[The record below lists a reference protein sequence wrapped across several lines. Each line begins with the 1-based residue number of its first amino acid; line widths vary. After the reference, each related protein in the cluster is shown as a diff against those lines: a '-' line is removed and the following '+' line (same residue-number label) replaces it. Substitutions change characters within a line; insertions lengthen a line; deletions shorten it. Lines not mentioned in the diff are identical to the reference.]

1 MKNKF
6 KFRICGNRALT
17 VSFFFV
23 LLSTLTLVGCDDFV
37 DVDLPSSQLPSETVF
52 EDNTTATAAMVSIY
66 AQMRTNGLLNGNPDG
81 MTYKLGEYADE
92 MTFYGVSQPSDT
104 SFPDNTV
111 LPTNAIIQ
119 RWWIASY
126 SQIYAA
132 NAVLE
137 GVANSMALTAAQKDQ
152 LRGEALFVRALLHFY
167 LVNLY
172 GEIPYIATTD
182 YRINSTVSRMPVP
195 TVYEDLTA
203 DLLAARELLA
213 TDYITLD
220 RVRPNKATVEALLAR
235 VYLYNGQWA
244 AAADMASAVLNNT
257 DLYAWET
264 DLDLIFKKES
274 TATIWHLMPASD
286 GMNANEAGAH
296 IFLEGPPPVS
306 SLAVNL
312 VDAFEAGDNRRTKWI
327 RAVTDGVETW
337 YHAYKYQAIDNTGSS
352 VEYSIMFRT
361 AELYLIRAEARA
373 RQGELTNAKEDL
385 NLIRTTAGLGNTAAT
400 TQDEILAAIEKER
413 RVELFTEGHRFFD
426 LKRTARLDAVLDS
439 KTGWEATDQLLPLP
453 EAELLLNPNLNPQN
467 PGY

>member
-6 KFRICGNRALT
+6 KFQVCSNRCIT
-17 VSFFFV
+17 VSFLFALV
-23 LLSTLTLVGCDDFV
+23 STMTFVGCADFV
-37 DVDLPSSQLPSETVF
+37 EVELPSSQLPSEAVF

-66 AQMRTNGLLNGNPDG
+66 AQMRNNGLLNGNPDG

-92 MTFYGVSQPSDT
+92 MIFYGLSEPSDT

-119 RWWIASY
+119 RWWNATY

-137 GVANSMALTAAQKDQ
+137 GVANSTALTTAQKEQ

-172 GEIPYIATTD
+172 GAIPYIETTD
-182 YRINSTVSRMPVP
+182 YRVNSTVSRMSVP
-195 TVYEDLTA
+195 TIYEHLTD
-203 DLLAARELLA
+203 DLLAAEELLA
-213 TDYITLD
+213 VEYITFD

-244 AAADMASAVLNNT
+244 AAADMASAVLNNA
-257 DLYAWET
+257 DLYGWET
-264 DLDLIFKKES
+264 DLDLVFKKES
-274 TATIWHLMPASD
+274 TTTIWHLMPSSD
-286 GMNANEAGAH
+286 GMNTNEAGAH

-306 SLAVNL
+306 SLTSNL
-312 VDAFEAGDNRRTKWI
+312 VDAFETGDNRRTKWI
-327 RAVTDGVETW
+327 KAVTDGNETW
-337 YHAYKYQAIDNTGSS
+337 YHAYKYKAIDNNVSS
-352 VEYSIMFRT
+352 IEYSIMFRT

-385 NLIRTTAGLGNTAAT
+385 NMIRTTAGLGNTMAV
-400 TQDEILAAIEKER
+400 TQNEILTAIEQER

-426 LKRTARLDAVLDS
+426 LKRTGRLDAVLDS
-439 KTGWEATDQLLPLP
+439 KTGWEVTDQLLPLP